1 MFTQMGTSGN
11 LPFVFFIYFFRRI
24 PLRFFTI
31 FLTERETER
40 EWLRE
45 RPRERE
51 TERECIRACVCVHAC
66 VHTCIHT
73 YIRACMHTYI
83 RAYPHPC
90 LSLFLL
96 LSYYTPMSS
105 ETLFV
110 LCVNLLITSVLC
122 CLTVTTRCLHSIPS
136 LYAFFYYV
144 HTAREDERET
154 WRELLSRHWPWPL
167 MFYSP
172 ISLPLFYLHMSSTY
186 SSPFIHYLW

>member
-11 LPFVFFIYFFRRI
+11 LPFIS
-24 PLRFFTI
+24 FFT
-31 FLTERETER
+31 FFERYLCVFSQFS
-40 EWLRE
+40 WLRE
-45 RPRERE
+45 RPRESDWERDL
-51 TERECIRACVCVHAC
+51 ERERPRESAYVHVCACVRACIRAYI
-66 VHTCIHT
+66 HTC
-73 YIRACMHTYI
+73 MHAYI

-172 ISLPLFYLHMSSTY
+172 ISLPPLFYLHMSSTY
-186 SSPFIHYLW
+186 SSPFILYLW